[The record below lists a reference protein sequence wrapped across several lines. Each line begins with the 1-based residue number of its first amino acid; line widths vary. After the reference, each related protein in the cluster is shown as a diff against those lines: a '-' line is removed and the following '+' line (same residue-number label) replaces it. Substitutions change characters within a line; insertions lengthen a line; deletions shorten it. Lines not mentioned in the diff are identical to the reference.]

1 MKILILSANTG
12 EGHNSAARAIQEA
25 LLARGAECVIHD
37 GLSFM
42 SAATRKLI
50 CEGHVFMY
58 RRLPKVYGVGYRFSE
73 IYARQQRYQ
82 RQLNRESARRHLPRR
97 ERDLRRYLE
106 SGGFGAIICV
116 HVFAARFVSELRKHG
131 DISLPA
137 YFLATD
143 YTCSPGVNQLD
154 MDAWFIPHAQLIDEF
169 AAFGIPGEKLIPTGI
184 PIRRDFMQRGDK
196 AAARRAL
203 GLPADKK
210 IALVS
215 CGSMGAGS
223 MGAMVVD
230 MMETLPP
237 NALLVA
243 VCGSNQALQRSLT
256 AQVHSKQLYVLGYT
270 QRMGDYL
277 DACDLFITKPGGLS
291 TTEAVHKRVPLMLI
305 DTAPG
310 CETRNLKFLT
320 GLGCALSA
328 PNAAA
333 LAERVRSALASEDTL
348 SALSESCARQFTE
361 NAAERICDTVLDV
374 YMAERTSI

>member
-42 SAATRKLI
+42 STATRKLI

-58 RRLPKVYGVGYRFSE
+58 RRLPKIYGVGYRFSE

-82 RQLNRESARRHLPRR
+82 RQLNRESARRRLPRR
-97 ERDLRRYLE
+97 ERDLRCYLE
-106 SGGFGAIICV
+106 NGRFDAIICV

-131 DISLPA
+131 DISLPT

-154 MDAWFIPHAQLIDEF
+154 MDAWFIPHAQLIPDF
-169 AAFGIPGEKLIPTGI
+169 TAFGIPREKLIPTGI
-184 PIRRDFMQRGDK
+184 PIRRDFMRRGDK

-203 GLPADKK
+203 GLPEDKK
-210 IALVS
+210 VALIS

-223 MGAMVVD
+223 MGAMVID
-230 MMETLPP
+230 ITETLPRD
-237 NALLVA
+237 ALLVA
-243 VCGSNQALQRSLT
+243 VCGNNHALQRSLT
-256 AQVHSKQLYVLGYT
+256 AQVHSKQLLVLGYT

-291 TTEAVHKRVPLMLI
+291 TTEAVHKRAPLMLI

-328 PNAAA
+328 PNPAA
-333 LAERVRSALASEDTL
+333 LARRVQEALAAPETL
-348 SALSESCARQFTE
+348 NALSENCARHFTDDAADRVCDAVFAGC
-361 NAAERICDTVLDV
+361 AAERASL
-374 YMAERTSI
+374 